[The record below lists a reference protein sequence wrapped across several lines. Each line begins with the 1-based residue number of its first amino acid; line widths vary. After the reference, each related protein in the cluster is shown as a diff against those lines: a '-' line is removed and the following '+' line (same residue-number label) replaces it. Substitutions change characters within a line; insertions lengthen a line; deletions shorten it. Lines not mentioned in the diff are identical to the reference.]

1 MKSLENLSEEMN
13 GTILEAV
20 AHFAMSVEDYRRT
33 KKGNFKHP
41 LSDLI
46 LLVVLC
52 YLDGQIYYKDCIAF
66 AERNLGRL
74 QSTYGILKNGVLS
87 VSTLCRMSQC
97 VEHEMMSDMLQG
109 FANRF
114 ADQLNDQE
122 IRVISVDGKAPRG
135 TINENGRNPDIISIY
150 DVGPE

>member
-1 MKSLENLSEEMN
+1 MKRLENLSEEMN

-52 YLDGQIYYKDCIAF
+52 YLDGQIYLLHYVIVAETILDVLETICIHCIVNIDITIYAVLR
-66 AERNLGRL
+66 EMLVEVLHGK
-74 QSTYGILKNGVLS
+74 TVLS
-87 VSTLCRMSQC
+87 ACG
-97 VEHEMMSDMLQG
+97 VEH
-109 FANRF
+109 
-114 ADQLNDQE
+114 
-122 IRVISVDGKAPRG
+122 
-135 TINENGRNPDIISIY
+135 
-150 DVGPE
+150 